1 MRGLIVLTR
10 QHILLV
16 IFTLLLIGGIAGLI
30 IFEREYATRFFP
42 NVVLGSE
49 HVGGKTFAE
58 VASRIRLVGEAL
70 RTTGLQLVLVT
81 DNGTTTITIP
91 ERSVGLTPDV
101 VVEYFTLGEYEA
113 AVRAASEYG
122 HTGSL
127 LRRVRE
133 QLSLLVSEKIFE
145 LPVVMREPA
154 LRSLLSR
161 ELDGALQKSRD
172 ATFVRRGS
180 EVDIAPEASG
190 EHVDMAPVL
199 AGINQALTRLET
211 NRLQLRATRE
221 QAQVTAKRLAEIKEF
236 ADYVARAMRVEF
248 GYRGEVVHA
257 SGATLATWITVRP
270 GPGATLVIKR
280 ESVSEFIRKTINERI
295 DDPPRNSRFA
305 MVDGALIETVP
316 GVPGSVASIEA
327 ISARLEEIVNERYLG
342 ALFVAA
348 PQPAA
353 KEVITLPITFVQK
366 EPFIT
371 AATIGRYKIRD
382 RIGTATTSFRGS
394 SVSRKH
400 NIAIGAQRVSGLLIA
415 PGEEFS
421 LVRALGEISE
431 EEGFEKEY
439 VIKGDRSVKEAGGGL
454 CQLATTVFRAA
465 LNAGLPITERK
476 NHSYVVGYYGPG
488 LDATIYGPWPDLRFV
503 NDTGEY
509 LLFQMKIT
517 GDTVAADFY
526 GASDKRQVVIT
537 EPVLSDY
544 TPPPPDRFIPDP
556 DAPWGQM
563 TCTDQAR
570 KGLTAAATY
579 AVTYANGRVNEQVFK
594 SVYQPWPK
602 ICLVGIKIPGVR

>member
-16 IFTLLLIGGIAGLI
+16 IFALLLAAGVAGLI
-30 IFEREYATRFFP
+30 FFEREYAVRFLP
-42 NVVLGSE
+42 NVVIGSE
-49 HVGGKTFAE
+49 HVGGKTFDE
-58 VASRIRLVGEAL
+58 VTSRITVVGDAL

-101 VVEYFTLGEYEA
+101 VVEYFALGAYED

-127 LRRVRE
+127 FRRARE
-133 QLSLLVSEKIFE
+133 QLSLLVSEKVFE
-145 LPVVMREPA
+145 LPVVLREPA
-154 LRSLLSR
+154 VRSLLSR
-161 ELDGALQKSRD
+161 ELDGALQKPRD
-172 ATFVRRGS
+172 AAFVRRGS
-180 EVDIAPEASG
+180 QVEIAPEVSG
-190 EHVDMAPVL
+190 EHVDIVPVL
-199 AGINQALTRLET
+199 EGIRQALTRMET
-211 NRLQLRATRE
+211 NRLQLRASQE
-221 QAQVTAKRLAEIKEF
+221 QAQITAKRLEEVHDF
-236 ADYVARAMRVEF
+236 ARYVARAMRIEF
-248 GYRGEVVHA
+248 EYRGEVVHA
-257 SGATLATWITVRP
+257 SGATLATWLTVRP
-270 GPGATLVIKR
+270 GPGSTLAIKR
-280 ESVSEFIRKTINERI
+280 ENVSEFIRKTINERI

-305 MVDGALIETVP
+305 MVDGKLIETVP

-327 ISARLEEIVNERYLG
+327 ISARLEEIVNQRYLS

-348 PQPAA
+348 PEPATQ
-353 KEVITLPITFVQK
+353 EVITLPITFVQK
-366 EPFIT
+366 EPAIT
-371 AATIGRYKIRD
+371 KATIGAYNIRD

-394 SVSRKH
+394 TASRKH
-400 NIAIGAQRVSGLLIA
+400 NITIGAQRVSGLLIA

-421 LVRALGEISE
+421 LVRALGEVTE
-431 EEGFEKEY
+431 EQGFEKEY

-465 LNAGLPITERK
+465 LGAGLPITERQ

-509 LLFQMKIT
+509 VLFQMKIV
-517 GDTVAADFY
+517 GDTVTADFY
-526 GASDKRQVVIT
+526 GAGDDRQVAIT

-544 TPPPPDRFIPDP
+544 TPPPPDKFIPDP
-556 DAPWGQM
+556 EAPWGQM

-570 KGLTAAATY
+570 KGLTAIATY
-579 AVTYANGRVNEQVFK
+579 TVTYANGRVNEQVFK

-602 ICLVGIKIPGVR
+602 ICLVGIKIPAAQ